1 MGDRNDA
8 KGMRCWLLTAALLGA
23 GCSGQS
29 TPGPDSDQDRAPAS
43 LSEMAA
49 RIEGGCGLAEASLL
63 HATPRGDLE
72 IRPAARS
79 GLSYSQFSCVWAAL
93 EQAGLEER
101 GVQIILTGG
110 DAAR

>member
-1 MGDRNDA
+1 
-8 KGMRCWLLTAALLGA
+8 MRCWLLTAALLGA

-29 TPGPDSDQDRAPAS
+29 TLASGSDQDRAPVS

-49 RIEGGCGLAEASLL
+49 RIEEGCGLAEGTLL

-72 IRPAARS
+72 IRPVAQS
-79 GLSYSQFSCVWAAL
+79 GLSYPQFSCVWAAL
-93 EQAGLEER
+93 EQAELEER